1 MTENH
6 NKTLSPELKEKLSK
20 IKHLALDMDG
30 TTSYISRDENGNL
43 LYMNESGIPV
53 FI

>member
-6 NKTLSPELKEKLSK
+6 NKILTPELKAKLSK

-30 TTSYISRDENGNL
+30 TIYLGSQLSLSPLI
-43 LYMNESGIPV
+43 
-53 FI
+53 F